1 MAKQLNARIIT
12 KHDIESNWQKA
23 LTFIPKLGE
32 IIIYETPEK
41 IVPNQYD
48 WTSIPRLKIGNG
60 KGNINE
66 IPFITDAY
74 VQKKDGWDLSEN
86 NYTDTHWG
94 IVNKIANLDYEPQ
107 YTDTT
112 YEAGKG
118 LGLKTVNGKNTF
130 YNTGIISIQ
139 GSDANGKIK
148 YRLNTGIND
157 SDYEDIEIAIPGLQ
171 DTAFTPL
178 SNFLTSDSLVKIN
191 NSITTLEASTIP
203 GSLKYTNAVGESRLV
218 AIPGLGKLAF
228 KDGFD
233 GDFIEVVEVSVQ
245 DKEPDEK
252 VPIWINPNGENDLG
266 ILKYFNTEKNK
277 YVDLATGVKQL
288 TSIIKNNLQVGF
300 ISTNDV
306 SQTTEYNFGIITISK
321 KEEKPGTLIINN
333 NGIEEELALETNLIF
348 SSGTQRGNFQVVQN
362 GVSQNIPIYGLGTN
376 AFTSTEY
383 FPTAGGTITGVTV
396 FSNTTASTSTSTGA
410 VRISGGLGV
419 AGDVYG
425 GKVHGSV
432 YNDYAEYRQS
442 INPIEPGYIVYSGD
456 NGILYKTVE
465 RLQFFEGVVSDTF
478 GFSIGKTDKAQTPLA
493 VAGRVLVYTDEELH
507 AGDVVC
513 AGPYGKACKMTN
525 EEIKEHPDRIVGIVS
540 EIPNYE
546 TWGEDNIPVNGRV
559 WIRVK

>member
-41 IVPNQYD
+41 ITPNQYD

-60 KGNINE
+60 KENINE
-66 IPFITDAY
+66 IPFITDAC
-74 VQKKDGWDLSEN
+74 VLKREGWDLSEN

-112 YEAGKG
+112 YMAGKG
-118 LGLKTVNGKNTF
+118 LGLKVEDGENVF

-139 GSDANGKIK
+139 SSEKNGFIK
-148 YRLNTGIND
+148 YRLNTGLND
-157 SDYEDIEIAIPGLQ
+157 SDYRDIEIGIPGLQ
-171 DTAFTPL
+171 QTAFTPL
-178 SNFLTSDSLVKIN
+178 SNFLTSDSLIKFN
-191 NSITTLEASTIP
+191 NSITKLESSTIP
-203 GSLKYTNAVGESRLV
+203 GSLKYTNAVGETGLV
-218 AIPGLGKLAF
+218 AVPGLGKLAF

-233 GDFIEVVEVSVQ
+233 GDFIEVVEVAVQ
-245 DKEPDEK
+245 NVKPVDN
-252 VPIWINPNGENDLG
+252 VPIWVDCSGELAGVLKYYDASIDDYTAINMGITDIVPIMNNDNICYGFIANKEEANISYLFGVQNIKKENTTPGSFIVEINGGEKIIQVGENIQFNTGNSYGGFDVTVNGETQT
-266 ILKYFNTEKNK
+266 IL
-277 YVDLATGVKQL
+277 
-288 TSIIKNNLQVGF
+288 
-300 ISTNDV
+300 
-306 SQTTEYNFGIITISK
+306 ISK
-321 KEEKPGTLIINN
+321 
-333 NGIEEELALETNLIF
+333 
-348 SSGTQRGNFQVVQN
+348 
-362 GVSQNIPIYGLGTN
+362 LGSN

-425 GKVHGSV
+425 GKVHGAV

-442 INPIEPGYIVYSGD
+442 IEPIEPGYIVYSGD

-478 GFSIGKTDKAQTPLA
+478 GFSIGKTDKFQTPLA

-513 AGPYGKACKMTN
+513 AGPHGKACKMAN

-540 EIPNYE
+540 EIPNYK
-546 TWGEDNIPVNGRV
+546 TWGTENVEVNGRI
-559 WIRVK
+559 WIRIK